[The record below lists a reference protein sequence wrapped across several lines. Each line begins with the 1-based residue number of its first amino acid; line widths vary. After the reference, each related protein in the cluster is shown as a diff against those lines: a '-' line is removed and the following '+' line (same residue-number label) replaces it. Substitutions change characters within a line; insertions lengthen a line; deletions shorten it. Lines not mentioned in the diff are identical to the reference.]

1 MANEITKLEK
11 NITVPEGFSDL
22 AIRVGN
28 YRDSQKGYSPFV
40 EGAVKTS
47 NVLLQMGATIA
58 QAFDNERL
66 HDNFSMCLRRMPDG
80 QLSSCSF
87 SGHIDLYSS
96 GNLRLKSYN
105 PLYAVKI
112 KPRKNKVIVSFNAGN
127 PLSLNSVL
135 YPLVYNPVNSM
146 EPVKAFEKLE
156 KILLKEAGTDRA
168 KEINKFHEEFTSL
181 PEVLHVWLQILEQ
194 RQIKQGQ
201 LNAGIIAKAELMD
214 DSLNQHALEDP
225 LEEKFRQLEGKR

>member
-1 MANEITKLEK
+1 MEQGIVKAEI
-11 NITVPEGFSDL
+11 PEGFADL

-28 YRDSQKGYSPFV
+28 YRDSQKGYSSFV

-47 NVLLQMGATIA
+47 NVLLQMGGTIA
-58 QAFDNERL
+58 QAFSNERL
-66 HDNFSMCLRRMPDG
+66 HDNFSRCLMRMPDG
-80 QLSSCSF
+80 SLSSCLF
-87 SGHIDLYSS
+87 SGHIGLYSS

-112 KPRKNKVIVSFNAGN
+112 KPGKNKVLVSFNAGN
-127 PLSLNSVL
+127 PLSLNSIL

-146 EPVKAFEKLE
+146 APEDAFAKLE
-156 KILLKEAGTDRA
+156 KILLKEESTDRA
-168 KEINKFHEEFTSL
+168 KEIKKFHENFTSL
-181 PEVLHVWLQILEQ
+181 PEVIHVWLQILEQ

-214 DSLNQHALEDP
+214 ASLNQHAIEYP
-225 LEEKFRQLEGKR
+225 LEERFKQMEGK